1 MIPVFMNKKNMAS
14 AIFLLGLL
22 IVTQSRMF
30 DVLINNYLGRL
41 LLIALLV
48 VISYTNKILGIVG
61 VLFIVIAFNN
71 MEYRYNFMEGFDA
84 SGNNLSQEDVDA
96 IVAKVDETVQARR
109 QERASA
115 LDASLN
121 QTEMQEKINVVTEK
135 INEKTTGGMEGFNMI
150 GMENEMKRGKNSNTI
165 PIDPHVRETD
175 NVSPSMSS
183 SFGSNFA
190 MV

>member
-1 MIPVFMNKKNMAS
+1 MNKKNMAS